1 MNKITT
7 AQLLDGVIRYVDKEV
22 IPNVDDVFTKLAIRT
37 LAINAAT
44 NSTVHDTFNKL
55 MNSTPATF
63 FIQPDADGLFD
74 IESLIDAL
82 RQAINEYGELV
93 VKIPPIRFVS
103 PEEKILRFKASDIS
117 TLKQYITT
125 VTTE

>member
-1 MNKITT
+1 MP
-7 AQLLDGVIRYVDKEV
+7 R
-22 IPNVDDVFTKLAIRT
+22 
-37 LAINAAT
+37 
-44 NSTVHDTFNKL
+44 
-55 MNSTPATF
+55 ATF

-117 TLKQYITT
+117 TLKQYIT